1 MQRGR
6 GSGRAAISQLWW
18 LNSGG
23 KVGGAIRGARNN
35 ILLILSCSALRPL
48 LHPVNLSDSAI
59 SPRAA
64 AINLIFSLELTHDFI
79 VPALAAVQEEP
90 ASLFRAALLFLF
102 VQSCKCERNRFPNFY
117 SESFCVQPATKTSVL
132 LHLCVCNVWNP
143 GGEGL

>member
-23 KVGGAIRGARNN
+23 KGGAIRGARNN

-90 ASLFRAALLFLF
+90 VSLFRAASVFLF
-102 VQSCKCERNRFPNFY
+102 VQSCIAQVWPE
-117 SESFCVQPATKTSVL
+117 L
-132 LHLCVCNVWNP
+132 LS
-143 GGEGL
+143 